1 MAGSEVFYLLIVTGE
16 MVVNYLF
23 YCKIRVNMHSL
34 HSISLVPCASKV
46 VCMSY
51 VISTVIQGNFPCLI
65 MPLQYSW

>member
-23 YCKIRVNMHSL
+23 YCKIRVNMHS
-34 HSISLVPCASKV
+34 ISLVPCASKV

-51 VISTVIQGNFPCLI
+51 VISNSGKLPLFDNAFTVQLVV
-65 MPLQYSW
+65 W